1 MSCKHTEKFKCF
13 KKVIYQ
19 IHKHTIWEVMVVHS
33 ICLLPIQKK
42 VKFQTDERLQCC
54 LTTLVE
60 SFLFR
65 NEVLLECIDNTSL
78 CNICWNQIHILSN
91 ENKELLTDNHGCKCC
106 GNNLCLID
114 TKSSHKRSLLSTFY
128 PWARDVFISSLFLQI
143 ALWRYTEAYNCV
155 NLFAQFETLFP
166 ARIIICKFLMAE
178 HFVALIITIMV
189 LLLVP
194 ELWKDIMMHNLV
206 FSDEISGEAWMIVR

>member
-1 MSCKHTEKFKCF
+1 MEQLKLLSMKCGETVETWNILSASSCHASTLKSLRCF

-19 IHKHTIWEVMVVHS
+19 IHKRMIWEVMVVHS
-33 ICLLPIQKK
+33 IYLLPIQKK
-42 VKFQTDERLQCC
+42 VKLQTDERLQCC

-91 ENKELLTDNHGCKCC
+91 ENKELLTDNRGCKCW

-128 PWARDVFISSLFLQI
+128 PWERDVFISSLFLQI
-143 ALWRYTEAYNCV
+143 ALWRYYRSIKLC
-155 NLFAQFETLFP
+155 
-166 ARIIICKFLMAE
+166 
-178 HFVALIITIMV
+178 
-189 LLLVP
+189 
-194 ELWKDIMMHNLV
+194 
-206 FSDEISGEAWMIVR
+206 